1 MPVPL
6 SGMPTIRSVEVGRF
20 SPRARRSDDIAK
32 AVSFLS
38 SDDFNYVSGIELLVG
53 GERQNQNRVMRKS
66 GDQGCSQASDQD
78 HTIRYA

>member
-53 GERQNQNRVMRKS
+53 GERHKS
-66 GDQGCSQASDQD
+66 KSATSASSQQ
-78 HTIRYA
+78 